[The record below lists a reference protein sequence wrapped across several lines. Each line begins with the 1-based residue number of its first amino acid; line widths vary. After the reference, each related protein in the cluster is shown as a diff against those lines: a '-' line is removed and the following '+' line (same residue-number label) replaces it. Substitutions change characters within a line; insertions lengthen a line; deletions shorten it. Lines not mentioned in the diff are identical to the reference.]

1 MHRAFRIVSL
11 GLLLIAACGGDPDSM
26 PDDPAAYQNEPSELQ
41 GITQLHNDVRAAVGV
56 APLVWDP
63 QLAAIAATWVAK
75 CVDDEPPTG
84 LVDHN
89 ENRSQ
94 GYPTYVGENVY
105 GSAGAATARGAVTS
119 WASEQ
124 ADYDY
129 TTNTCRDVC
138 GHYTQIV
145 WRSTTKIGC
154 AKTTC
159 NGFRYPVTIVCDYGP
174 GGNIPGERPY

>member
-1 MHRAFRIVSL
+1 MIGALRVAGV
-11 GLLLIAACGGDPDSM
+11 GLLLTACGSDPDS
-26 PDDPAAYQNEPSELQ
+26 PPGDAAAYRDEPSELQ

-63 QLAAIAATWVAK
+63 HLAAIAAAWVAK

-89 ENRSQ
+89 KNRSQ

-124 ADYDY
+124 ADYNY
-129 TTNTCRDVC
+129 TNNTCGDVC

-145 WRSTTKIGC
+145 WRATTMVGC
-154 AKTTC
+154 AKNTC
-159 NGFRYPVTIVCDYGP
+159 NGFRYPVTIVCNYGP
-174 GGNIPGERPY
+174 GGNIGGERPY